1 MNIQLIAS
9 FLSMLLA
16 VIPQMTNSQAVNSVV
31 TWLEQIIP
39 TLVQEYQDLLPT
51 VKNII
56 ALLKSNAAV
65 TPEQVATLQAQ
76 EVVIDKAFDDA
87 LAAYLANHPDP
98 APAASSASAV
108 SASSTDAAVE
118 ETSGPLPSAG

>member
-9 FLSMLLA
+9 FLSMLLS

-56 ALLKSNAAV
+56 ALLKQSAAV
-65 TPEQVATLQAQ
+65 TPDQVARLQAQ
-76 EVVIDKAFDDA
+76 EVVIDKAIDDA

-98 APAASSASAV
+98 APAAAASAS
-108 SASSTDAAVE
+108 
-118 ETSGPLPSAG
+118 

>member
-56 ALLKSNAAV
+56 ALLKQSSAV
-65 TPEQVATLQAQ
+65 TPDQVSKLQAQ
-76 EVVIDKAFDDA
+76 EAVLDKAFDDA
-87 LAAYLANHPDP
+87 LAGYLANHPEPAP
-98 APAASSASAV
+98 APAASAS
-108 SASSTDAAVE
+108 
-118 ETSGPLPSAG
+118 

>member
-9 FLSMLLA
+9 FLSMLLSI
-16 VIPQMTNSQAVNSVV
+16 VPQMTNSQTVNSVV

-39 TLVQEYQDLLPT
+39 TLVQEYQDLLPV

-56 ALLKSNAAV
+56 ALMKQSSAV

-76 EVVIDKAFDDA
+76 EAVIDKTFDDA
-87 LAAYLANHPDP
+87 LAAYLVNHPDP
-98 APAASSASAV
+98 ATASSSSSSATSTESTDEASA
-108 SASSTDAAVE
+108 A
-118 ETSGPLPSAG
+118 PLAPAG

>member
-9 FLSMLLA
+9 FLTMLLS
-16 VIPQMTNSQAVNSVV
+16 VIPQMTNSQTVNSVV

-39 TLVQEYQDLLPT
+39 TLVQEYQDVLPS
-51 VKNII
+51 VKNVI
-56 ALLKSNAAV
+56 ALLKQSSVV
-65 TPEQVATLQAQ
+65 TPDQVATLQAQ

-98 APAASSASAV
+98 AP
-108 SASSTDAAVE
+108 T
-118 ETSGPLPSAG
+118 TPLPAAG

>member
-9 FLSMLLA
+9 LLTMLLS
-16 VIPQMTNSQAVNSVV
+16 VIPQMTNSKTINSVV

-39 TLVQEYQDLLPT
+39 TLVQEYTNLLPI

-56 ALLKSNAAV
+56 GLLKQNSAV
-65 TPEQVATLQAQ
+65 TPDQLSLLQAQ
-76 EVVIDKAFDDA
+76 EAVIDKAFEDA

-98 APAASSASAV
+98 ATAASAS
-108 SASSTDAAVE
+108 
-118 ETSGPLPSAG
+118 

>member
-98 APAASSASAV
+98 APAAPAASAS
-108 SASSTDAAVE
+108 
-118 ETSGPLPSAG
+118 